1 MIEQIVVN
9 EGNRGTKVG
18 GGGGFGE
25 AGFEMMIPGHLVA
38 RIIGKGGEVIK
49 ALQEE
54 TGAKIAVIQD
64 SREFAEEK
72 PLKITGTPQIVEY
85 AKQRVEQFIAEEQ
98 EKMRGGRGR
107 TGGGYWGGR
116 RDRVAPIS

>member
-1 MIEQIVVN
+1 MIEQIIV
-9 EGNRGTKVG
+9 NRGPRGMGGGNMGGG
-18 GGGGFGE
+18 GGGGF
-25 AGFEMMIPGHLVA
+25 EMMVPGHLVA

-72 PLKITGTPQIVEY
+72 PLKITGSPQIVEF

-116 RDRVAPIS
+116 S